1 MRRLCV
7 PVFLLA
13 ATLFAGAAMASES
26 VKAYTTLEE
35 PLAKAL
41 FDRYTSDTG
50 IAVEWVRLSS
60 GEAVARMEA
69 EKANPQASVWVGGVG
84 TLHID
89 AKAKGLTAPYRSRAA
104 QKVPAK
110 YRDPQDFWV
119 GLYIGPIAFA
129 MNTERAKDLG
139 LSMPTSWA
147 DMIKPEYRGYVRMAN
162 PSTSGTAYNV
172 ITNVIRI
179 FGGEE
184 QGFEY
189 LTALNANIDQYTK
202 SGSAPGK
209 NCAIGEIPVAIGY
222 LHDLIRLKEQ
232 GAPIEIAV
240 PSDGTGFE
248 TASMSMVKDGPN
260 PVEGKKLYDWILGK
274 TTQDIIAQW
283 YVIPLS
289 EEAEAPKTGFS
300 LSTMVLV
307 DQDDQWDADNKA
319 RLVERWNREISGN
332 K

>member
-1 MRRLCV
+1 MRKFSV
-7 PVFLLA
+7 LA
-13 ATLFAGAAMASES
+13 AFLAVAVLAGTALASQS

-41 FDRYTSDTG
+41 FDRFTADTG
-50 IAVEWVRLSS
+50 IEVEWVRLSS

-89 AKAKGLTAPYRSRAA
+89 AKSKGLTAPYRSR
-104 QKVPAK
+104 VAK
-110 YRDPQDFWV
+110 NVAPKHRDADDYWI
-119 GLYIGPIAFA
+119 GLYVGPIAFA

-139 LSMPTSWA
+139 ISMPTSWA
-147 DMIKPEYRGYVRMAN
+147 DMIKPEYKGYIRMAN

-172 ITNVIRI
+172 VTNVIRI
-179 FGGEE
+179 FGGED

-189 LTALNANIDQYTK
+189 LNALNTNIDQYTK

-209 NCAIGEIPVAIGY
+209 NCAIGEIPIAIGY
-222 LHDLIRLKEQ
+222 LHDMVRLREQ

-248 TASMSMVKDGPN
+248 TASMSMIKDGPN
-260 PVEGKKLYDWILGK
+260 PVEGKKLYDWVLGK
-274 TTQDIIAQW
+274 TAQDIIAQW

-307 DQDDQWDADNKA
+307 DQDDQWDAENKA
-319 RLVERWNREISGN
+319 RLVERWNKEISGN

>member
-1 MRRLCV
+1 MRKIS
-7 PVFLLA
+7 LLA
-13 ATLFAGAAMASES
+13 AFLALGIFAGTALASQS

-41 FDRYTSDTG
+41 FDRFTADTD
-50 IAVEWVRLSS
+50 ISVEWVRLSS

-89 AKAKGLTAPYRSRAA
+89 AKAKGLTTPYRSRAA
-104 QKVPAK
+104 KNVSPKHKDADD
-110 YRDPQDFWV
+110 YWV
-119 GLYIGPIAFA
+119 GLYVGPIAFA
-129 MNTERAKDLG
+129 MNTERAKELG
-139 LSMPTSWA
+139 FSMPTSWA
-147 DMIKPEYRGYVRMAN
+147 DMIKPEYKGHVRMAN
-162 PSTSGTAYNV
+162 PSTSGTSYNV
-172 ITNVIRI
+172 ITNIIRI
-179 FGGEE
+179 LGGEE
-184 QGFEY
+184 QAFEY
-189 LTALNANIDQYTK
+189 LAALNVNIDQYTK

-209 NCAIGEIPVAIGY
+209 NCAIGEIPIAIGY
-222 LHDLIRLKEQ
+222 LHDMIRLREQ
-232 GAPIEIAV
+232 GAPIEIAI

-260 PVEGKKLYDWILGK
+260 PVEGKKLYDWVLGK
-274 TTQDIIAQW
+274 TAQDIVAQW

-300 LSTMVLV
+300 LATMVLV

-319 RLVERWNREISGN
+319 RLVERWNKEISAN
-332 K
+332 

>member
-1 MRRLCV
+1 MRKNSV
-7 PVFLLA
+7 LA
-13 ATLFAGAAMASES
+13 AFLAVAVFAGTALASQS

-41 FDRYTSDTG
+41 FDRFTADTG
-50 IAVEWVRLSS
+50 IEVEWVRLSS

-89 AKAKGLTAPYRSRAA
+89 AKAKGLTAPYRSR
-104 QKVPAK
+104 VAK
-110 YRDPQDFWV
+110 NVSPKHRDAEDYWI
-119 GLYIGPIAFA
+119 GLYVGPIAFA

-147 DMIKPEYRGYVRMAN
+147 DMIKPEYKGYIRMAN

-172 ITNVIRI
+172 VTNVIRI

-189 LTALNANIDQYTK
+189 LAALNANIDQYTK

-209 NCAIGEIPVAIGY
+209 NCAIGEIPIAIGY
-222 LHDLIRLKEQ
+222 LHDMIRLREQ

-274 TTQDIIAQW
+274 TAQDIIAQW

-300 LSTMVLV
+300 LATMALV
-307 DQDDQWDADNKA
+307 DQDDQWDAANKA
-319 RLVERWNREISGN
+319 RLVERWNKEIPGN
-332 K
+332 R